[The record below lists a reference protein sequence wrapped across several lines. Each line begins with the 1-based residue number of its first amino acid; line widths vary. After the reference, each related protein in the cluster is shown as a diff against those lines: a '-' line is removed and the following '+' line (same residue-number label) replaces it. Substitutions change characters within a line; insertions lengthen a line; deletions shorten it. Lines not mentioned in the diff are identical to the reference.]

1 MINAAIVGGSGYA
14 GQNLMKILLGH
25 KQVEL
30 KIVTSETH
38 AGKNVSDIFP
48 DIKCDL
54 KFSHITIPDLNKQ
67 NIVFLSVPHGKAKEI
82 ASQLKCKIIDLTSDH
97 RLTHTY
103 GLPEIFS
110 GKISKSSFVANPGCY
125 ATACI
130 LAAYP
135 LKDNISHA
143 VFDCISGYSGGGKNN
158 SYDYM
163 ENIIAYKL
171 TTHNH
176 IPEISKTLGISF
188 SFTPHV
194 VNSFSGIMCT
204 AHLFLKKPVDA
215 AEIKKQYQRFYN
227 GTFTK
232 IAADGKIPFTKGVT
246 GTPYCHIGGF
256 EEVKNNTVGET
267 INEIIIISVIDNLMK
282 GAASQAVE
290 NMNLMFGM
298 KRDEN
303 FA

>member
-14 GQNLMKILLGH
+14 GHNLMKILLGH
-25 KQVEL
+25 KKVEL

-38 AGKNVSDIFP
+38 AGKNVSDIFT
-48 DIKCDL
+48 DLKCNL
-54 KFSHITIPDLNKQ
+54 KFSHITIPDLNRQ
-67 NIVFLSVPHGKAKEI
+67 DIVFLSVPHGKAKQI

-110 GKISKSSFVANPGCY
+110 DRISKSGFVANPGCY

-135 LKDNISHA
+135 LKDSIDHA

-171 TTHNH
+171 TGHNH

-194 VNSFSGIMCT
+194 VNAFSGIMCT
-204 AHLFLKKPVDA
+204 AHLFLKKSIDT
-215 AEIKKQYQRFYN
+215 AEIKNQYREFYE

-232 IAADGKIPFTKGVT
+232 VADDSTIPCTKDVT

-256 EEVKNNTVGET
+256 EEVKNSND
-267 INEIIIISVIDNLMK
+267 NEIIIVSVIDNLMK

-290 NMNLMFGM
+290 NMNLMFGL
-298 KRDEN
+298 DHSVGLI
-303 FA
+303 